1 MSRYQLLT
9 ERLAGHPEP
18 EWRASF
24 AEIEEVLGFPL
35 PRAARRGAA
44 WWLDDGK
51 PHVRAWYGPGWSIG
65 QVDHTGGTVTFRR
78 QVSEPALQGAPG
90 PVASA
95 KPGRRAKQPL
105 DMRIGAEVASVISR
119 APRWGRTAALA
130 GGAAVLGAI
139 GALVIRGKLQ
149 RRDRPEA

>member
-65 QVDHTGGTVTFRR
+65 